1 MSTKLDISENIS
13 SYKQDS
19 NRDLV
24 TIEFEL
30 NTIPFTL
37 NSITKPTINKIENLF
52 IDCENNVNIEYL
64 ISTDK
69 TY

>member
-1 MSTKLDISENIS
+1 MSTKLDLSENIS
-13 SYKQDS
+13 SYIEDI

-30 NTIPFTL
+30 NSISLSL

-52 IDCENNVNIEYL
+52 IDCENNVNIKYL